1 MQHCGSEGTARTS
14 LTLSSMTMCDQ
25 SCAALYVPKTSPQ
38 SRKAFHCPQAFVSL
52 DFQCRDAASE
62 SKTVF
67 ERQLRLEKSTSTVLS
82 YCTNTTADVTS
93 IKCCIMAYLRAAA
106 GGSKAQGLAQSC
118 PSCREALAGLGSQSC
133 GLLQPSALLATGSS
147 LIPAGQN
154 SRYASCSNKHSLTS
168 WCNSLW

>member
-1 MQHCGSEGTARTS
+1 M
-14 LTLSSMTMCDQ
+14 
-25 SCAALYVPKTSPQ
+25 
-38 SRKAFHCPQAFVSL
+38 
-52 DFQCRDAASE
+52 
-62 SKTVF
+62 
-67 ERQLRLEKSTSTVLS
+67 LS

-106 GGSKAQGLAQSC
+106 GGSKAQGLAQSY

-154 SRYASCSNKHSLTS
+154 SRHASCSNKHSLTS
-168 WCNSLW
+168 WCNCAWWKKAHARHTQLGCQQKSFRGSLTEQLSDQTHLHQAQLQQDVPVTGLCSLVLPLCFLFECRLYTC